1 MTTDT
6 ESPATAAKS
15 ESSHASDSGPYASPT
30 GSPID
35 IAPVD
40 SATIRINYALF
51 AGITL
56 AGCLLD
62 LWTKS
67 LVFDWLGPPSGVQ
80 NIYWL
85 IEGYVGIETALNHGA
100 VFGLGQGKVW
110 FFALM
115 SLVALSGILY
125 WLSKGNAVRDR
136 LLTVTLGV
144 ITGGILGNLYD
155 RLGLWSSFKTY
166 AVRDWIRFSYGEHVW
181 PNFNIAD
188 SLLVIGAGLLVWHSF
203 RNPDVLN
210 QAQPTNSD

>member
-6 ESPATAAKS
+6 ESAAKPTTQVTAQTPS
-15 ESSHASDSGPYASPT
+15 ETPAQQSVPASPSSSRANCILFFT
-30 GSPID
+30 
-35 IAPVD
+35 IA
-40 SATIRINYALF
+40 
-51 AGITL
+51 TL
-56 AGCLLD
+56 GCLLD

-67 LVFDWLGPPSGVQ
+67 LVFSWMGPPSGIQ

-85 IEGYVGIETALNHGA
+85 IEGYLGIETALNHGA

-136 LLTVTLGV
+136 LLTITLGV

-155 RLGLWSSFKTY
+155 RVGLWSNFEIY
-166 AVRDWIRFSYGEHVW
+166 AVRDWIRCSYGEHVW

-188 SLLVIGAGLLVWHSF
+188 SLLVIGAALLVWHSF
-203 RNPDVLN
+203 RSPEVLQSSTSN
-210 QAQPTNSD
+210 TD